1 MDVAPSSE
9 SLPAPLP
16 PGVSPALELRFR
28 ALEEFVRSRRPKDD
42 PAVLRQAFEFAAA
55 RHSAQWRLS
64 GEPYMAHP
72 LEVTWILAEMQMD
85 QVCLVTALLH
95 DVLEDTQ
102 TSYEE
107 LARTFG
113 EEVARCVNGVT
124 KLSKINLANR
134 EDRQA
139 ESVRKMLLA
148 MVEDIRVILV
158 KLADRLHN
166 MRTLASLPRE
176 RQERIAS
183 ETLELY
189 APIAHRMGMGK
200 LRNEL
205 EDLSFRYLHP
215 EESQELISVIETR
228 RKASVQVLEEIRAT
242 VEQKLSRD
250 EIPARVEARV
260 KRPWSVYQK
269 LRKQKIGIDEVYDLM
284 GVRII
289 TDSVRN
295 CYAALGVIHNE
306 WHPIPGRIKDFIA
319 IPRPNLYQ
327 SLHTSVIGPGGVAF
341 EVQIRTEEMH
351 RVAEE
356 GIAAHWKYKE
366 GRRGA
371 AEDDQRVN
379 WLRQLVEWQ
388 RETRDPT
395 DFMSSLKVDLYPEE
409 VYCFTPKGKVVVL
422 PREATPVDFAYA
434 IHTDVGHR
442 CTGAKVNNRMVPL
455 KHQLRNGDI
464 VEIITQKGS
473 EPSRDWL
480 SFVRTARARNKIRH
494 VINATERE
502 KAVDLGQ
509 KLVEREARRLG
520 VSLSRI
526 TRARMEQVAAGYGVS
541 KIEDLYAALGWGKYS
556 AKQVLEKLAPEI
568 VPPEATVAAA
578 AAVSEPRPEGAP
590 GGAVIQVKGMDD
602 LLTYCARCCNPIRG
616 EAIVGYITRGKGV
629 AVHSRTCPNVQ
640 NLMYEA
646 ERRIEVEWARPAGES
661 FNVRLVVHADDRT
674 GILNQLTQIL
684 FDDEVNIRS
693 VEARSDDRAIE
704 AAIMEMTI
712 EVRDKKQL
720 ERIVSAMRRVSGV
733 RDIERVH

>member
-1 MDVAPSSE
+1 M
-9 SLPAPLP
+9 
-16 PGVSPALELRFR
+16 
-28 ALEEFVRSRRPKDD
+28 
-42 PAVLRQAFEFAAA
+42 
-55 RHSAQWRLS
+55 
-64 GEPYMAHP
+64 
-72 LEVTWILAEMQMD
+72 
-85 QVCLVTALLH
+85 
-95 DVLEDTQ
+95 
-102 TSYEE
+102 
-107 LARTFG
+107 
-113 EEVARCVNGVT
+113 
-124 KLSKINLANR
+124 
-134 EDRQA
+134 
-139 ESVRKMLLA
+139 
-148 MVEDIRVILV
+148 
-158 KLADRLHN
+158 
-166 MRTLASLPRE
+166 
-176 RQERIAS
+176 
-183 ETLELY
+183 
-189 APIAHRMGMGK
+189 
-200 LRNEL
+200 
-205 EDLSFRYLHP
+205 
-215 EESQELISVIETR
+215 
-228 RKASVQVLEEIRAT
+228 LEEIRAT
-242 VEQKLSRD
+242 IERKLGQE
-250 EIPARVEARV
+250 EIPARVEGRV

-269 LRKQKIGIDEVYDLM
+269 LRKQKIGIAEVYDLL
-284 GVRII
+284 GIRIV

-351 RVAEE
+351 RIAEE

-366 GRRGA
+366 GRRGV

-388 RETRDPT
+388 REARDPS
-395 DFMSSLKVDLYPEE
+395 DFMASLKVDLYPEE

-442 CTGAKVNNRMVPL
+442 CTGAKVNARMVPL
-455 KHQLRNGDI
+455 KHQLRNGDV
-464 VEIITQKGS
+464 VEIITQKVS

-480 SFVRTARARNKIRH
+480 SFVKTARARNKIRH
-494 VINATERE
+494 VINASERE

-526 TRARMEQVAAGYGVS
+526 TRVKMEQVAADYGVS

-568 VPPEATVAAA
+568 VPPELP
-578 AAVSEPRPEGAP
+578 AAVPALAEPRTEGDHKD
-590 GGAVIQVKGMDD
+590 AVIQVKGMDD
-602 LLTYCARCCNPIRG
+602 LLTYRARCCNPIRG
-616 EAIVGYITRGKGV
+616 EPIVGYITRGKGV

-646 ERRIEVEWARPAGES
+646 ERRIEVEWARAAGES
-661 FNVRLVVHADDRT
+661 FSVRLVVHSDDRS
-674 GILNQLTQIL
+674 GMLNQLTQIL

-693 VEARSDDRAIE
+693 VEARGDDRQLE
-704 AAIMEMTI
+704 AAVIEMTI

-720 ERIVSAMRRVSGV
+720 ERLVSTMRRVSGV
-733 RDIERVH
+733 RDIERVY